1 MGTHLQSLK
10 SNLQSIRVCVRTMLR
25 LQSSLIRLQPALF
38 QQSTCLASL
47 HTSAALDTKR
57 HIVLQR
63 RRRKRLRLKKL
74 NNRFADVTEGQRETK
89 ERWTKERMMA
99 DLEQVWRENGLNEE
113 PPILSVDKKR
123 ELMVRW
129 FKEGKLYSVMG
140 HDELVDYNLN
150 TPIQVA
156 PDKLQP
162 KVWYM
167 NENTPRHDNKIHF
180 SGDIMKRMTPGEK
193 LRSGEKTATELLSE
207 LKLTEK

>member
-1 MGTHLQSLK
+1 
-10 SNLQSIRVCVRTMLR
+10 MLR
-25 LQSSLIRLQPALF
+25 LRSLI
-38 QQSTCLASL
+38 QSTNNNASRCLFPLSNLYDERSL

-63 RRRKRLRLKKL
+63 RRRKRLRLKKI
-74 NNRFADVTEGQRETK
+74 NNRFADVSQLQREQK
-89 ERWTKERMMA
+89 ERWTKERKAA
-99 DLEQVWRENGLNEE
+99 DLEQVWRENGLTEE

-150 TPIQVA
+150 IPIQVG

-162 KVWYM
+162 KCWYM
-167 NENTPRHDNKIHF
+167 DEKTPRHSHQIHF
-180 SGDIMKRMTPGEK
+180 SDDIKKRAPEFK
-193 LRSGEKTATELLSE
+193 ANQKIQLESGTDEIIDEINTKFANTD
-207 LKLTEK
+207 LKDSSTG

>member
-74 NNRFADVTEGQRETK
+74 NNRFADVTEGQRE
-89 ERWTKERMMA
+89 M
-99 DLEQVWRENGLNEE
+99 
-113 PPILSVDKKR
+113 
-123 ELMVRW
+123 MVRW

-162 KVWYM
+162 KCWYM
-167 NENTPRHDNKIHF
+167 DEKTPRHSHQIHF
-180 SGDIMKRMTPGEK
+180 SDDIKKRAPEFK
-193 LRSGEKTATELLSE
+193 LNQNQLESGNDEIIDEINSKFASTDLNDA
-207 LKLTEK
+207 KTEKNN